1 MANSASTSR
10 AGSNTEHAS
19 AGHGS
24 GYVTDIPYTY
34 GFYPRLAP
42 AWLDFTAVI
51 SGTAPPTRREG
62 FAWCEIGCGQGM
74 TTAILAATHPGG
86 RFVGVDLMTDHID
99 HASRFAAAADIGNA
113 TFLAADVADDLKGGE
128 KFDYIVAH
136 GLYSWIDGAAQA
148 AVRRFIDRHLSPGGL
163 VHLSY
168 NAMPGWA
175 ADLPFQRLAL
185 ALGRD
190 QAGDSTARFQ
200 AALTTIRAMM
210 DAGAPSLGGGTMA
223 AQIIETEARFP
234 QAYLAH
240 EYMGAHWQ
248 PLFVTEVRAAMA
260 EIGLVPAGSATL
272 AENFNSFVLR
282 RAERDVLEAFDDG
295 DPDLRELVRD
305 YLVHQ
310 RFRRDVYCRG
320 GADLDDDERRDRLIE
335 TRYALVRPSEVV
347 EYQARFN
354 RAGEL
359 AFDNDTAR
367 GIVAALAGGP
377 RCLVDLPGLERQDL
391 VASVLALCCAGA
403 VRPVEAED
411 ASADAVNRAIC
422 ERLGGPEQI
431 DYVALCCG
439 TAVRAKEPILR
450 AFRDRDA
457 APADPTTAAWLH
469 YLIAHTGRA

>member
-1 MANSASTSR
+1 MASNEPTSR
-10 AGSNTEHAS
+10 AGTNTEHAS
-19 AGHGS
+19 AGHAS

-42 AWLDFTAVI
+42 AWLDFAAVI
-51 SGTAPPTRREG
+51 SGTTPPTRRDG

-86 RFVGVDLMTDHID
+86 RFVGIDLMPDHID
-99 HASRFAAAADIGNA
+99 HASRFARAADIGNV

-190 QAGDSTARFQ
+190 QAGDSTVRFQ

-234 QAYLAH
+234 RAYLAH
-240 EYMGAHWQ
+240 EYMGSHWQ
-248 PLFVTEVRAAMA
+248 PLFVTEVRSAMA

-272 AENFNSFVLR
+272 AENFDSFVLR
-282 RAERDVLEAFDDG
+282 RAERAVLEAFDDG

-320 GADLDDDERRDRLIE
+320 SVDLDDDERRDRLVA
-335 TRYALVRPSEVV
+335 TRYALVRPAELV
-347 EYQARFN
+347 EYQARFS
-354 RAGEL
+354 RGGEL

-377 RCLVDLPGLERQDL
+377 RRLADLPGMERQDL
-391 VASVLALCCAGA
+391 VASALALCCAGA
-403 VRPVEAED
+403 VRPVEAGD
-411 ASADAVNRAIC
+411 ASADAVNRTIG

-431 DYVALCCG
+431 NHVALSCG
-439 TAVRAKEPILR
+439 TAVSVKADVLR
-450 AFRDRDA
+450 AFCGGDA
-457 APADPTTAAWLH
+457 APGDTATAAWLR
-469 YLIAHTGRA
+469 YLTVHTGRA